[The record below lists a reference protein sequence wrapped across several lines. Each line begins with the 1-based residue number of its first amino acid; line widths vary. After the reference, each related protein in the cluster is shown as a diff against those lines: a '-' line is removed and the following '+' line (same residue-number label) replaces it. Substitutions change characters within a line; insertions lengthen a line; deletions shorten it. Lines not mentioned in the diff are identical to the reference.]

1 MPGRMNHLNMTP
13 HLSRLAKFVIIF
25 PAIGLVALAQAFA
38 QAPSSSQNI
47 LRVQLSGFRSNNG
60 KPHCTIYNDAAAF
73 PSHDEKA
80 VKESEAPSIANSG
93 AEVDFAGL
101 APGKYAMVCFHDEN
115 NNGKFDENALGM
127 PKEGYCFSNNIH
139 PRFSAPTFEQCAFD
153 YQGGDQ
159 SISITMIYLY

>member
-1 MPGRMNHLNMTP
+1 MTLHLY
-13 HLSRLAKFVIIF
+13 RLAKFLILA
-25 PAIGLVALAQAFA
+25 AIALVAGGQAFA
-38 QAPSSSQNI
+38 QPSSSQQNI
-47 LRVQLSGFRSNNG
+47 LRVQLGGFRSNNG

-80 VKESEAPSIANSG
+80 LKESEAPAIANSQ

-101 APGKYAMVCFHDEN
+101 APGKYALVCFHDEN

-139 PRFSAPTFEQCAFD
+139 PKFSAPTFDQCAFD
-153 YQGGDQ
+153 YRGGDQ
-159 SISITMIYLY
+159 SIAITMIYLY